1 MWAGNTVTE
10 RRAGDDERFMALIR
24 HHAGIVRK
32 VAAAYARDPDDRADL
47 MQDMLA
53 NLWTAWPRYDA
64 TRPFA
69 TWLYRVALNVALTQ
83 VRTGY
88 RDRRIMT
95 PLTADHDVIAT
106 TDVDHEK
113 AAALNALHATMA
125 RFDPLNRAVLLLY
138 LDERSHREIGEIVG
152 IRESNVGTR
161 IDRIKRKLRE
171 ELA

>member
-1 MWAGNTVTE
+1 MTD
-10 RRAGDDERFMALIR
+10 RRIGDNERFTALIR

-47 MQDMLA
+47 TQDMLA
-53 NLWTAWPRYDA
+53 NLWAAWPRYDA

-69 TWLYRVALNVALTQ
+69 TWMYRVALNVALSH
-83 VRTGY
+83 VRAVY
-88 RDRRIMT
+88 RDRRIMM
-95 PLTADHDVIAT
+95 PLTADHDAITAN
-106 TDVDHEK
+106 DVDHEK
-113 AAALNALHATMA
+113 AAALDALHATMA
-125 RFDPLNRAVLLLY
+125 GFDPLNRAVLLLY

-152 IRESNVGTR
+152 VRESNVGTR